1 MDERRVGPVTTT
13 LGRIWD
19 QLRLTGL
26 RFEAAGAAGE
36 FAVRAEIPGVDPA
49 RDIRIWRFGALLR
62 VEVSRAR
69 TRDDQIRSEFH
80 YGRSIGSVD
89 VPPDID
95 ERRLTARYHRGVLT
109 IASTT
114 DTTVGAMVPIGS
126 ALRSPL
132 GASFSE
138 APFSEASFSKAPFS
152 EGSFSEASFSKAV
165 TP

>member
-1 MDERRVGPVTTT
+1 MDEGRIGPMTAT

-26 RFEAAGAAGE
+26 RFEAAGATGE

-49 RDIRIWRFGALLR
+49 RDIRIWRFGGLLR
-62 VEVSRAR
+62 VEVTRAR
-69 TRDDQIRSEFH
+69 TRNDQIRSEFH

-89 VPPDID
+89 VPPDVD
-95 ERRLTARYHRGVLT
+95 ARRLRARYHRGVLT

-114 DTTVGAMVPIGS
+114 DTTVGAVVPIGS
-126 ALRSPL
+126 APRSRSD
-132 GASFSE
+132 ASFSE
-138 APFSEASFSKAPFS
+138 A
-152 EGSFSEASFSKAV
+152 V

>member
-1 MDERRVGPVTTT
+1 MDERRIGPVTTT

-26 RFEAAGAAGE
+26 RVEAAGAAGE

-62 VEVSRAR
+62 VEVTRAR

-80 YGRSIGSVD
+80 YGRSVGSVD
-89 VPPDID
+89 VPSDVD
-95 ERRLTARYHRGVLT
+95 ARRLTARYHRGVLT
-109 IASTT
+109 IGSTT
-114 DTTVGAMVPIGS
+114 DTAVGAMVPIGS
-126 ALRSPL
+126 ALRSP
-132 GASFSE
+132 A
-138 APFSEASFSKAPFS
+138 KAPLS
-152 EGSFSEASFSKAV
+152 EAV